1 MVDYILSRLFSI
13 LITLPAVLLVIIIHE
28 CAHGYVAY
36 RLGDPTAKHM
46 GRLTL
51 NPLRHLDPIGTLC
64 MVFFHFGWA
73 KPVPVNP
80 SYFRDPKKGMALT
93 ALAGPMVNILTA
105 FLTVPLYMLVEHANY
120 LHYDAAFLAAFLRV
134 LSLFFYYL
142 HAVSI
147 GLALF
152 NLIPIPPLDGSQI
165 LFALLPARQYNA
177 LMRYRRYFPFAFL
190 LFLIASYRFGILSS
204 ISGFV
209 SLGME
214 RIWSLIPYFR

>member
-1 MVDYILSRLFSI
+1 MDNILSYLFSI

-28 CAHGYVAY
+28 CAHGYAAY
-36 RLGDPTAKHM
+36 RLGDPTAKRM

-51 NPLRHLDPIGTLC
+51 NPLKHLDPIGTLC

-73 KPVPVNP
+73 RPVPVNP

-93 ALAGPMVNILTA
+93 ALSGPLVNILTA
-105 FLTVPLYMLVEHANY
+105 FLAVPLYLLVAKAYY
-120 LHYDAAFLAAFLRV
+120 LHYEAAFLSTFLYV
-134 LSLFFYYL
+134 LWNFLYYL

-165 LFALLPARQYNA
+165 LFALLPARQYNM
-177 LMRYRRYFPFAFL
+177 LMRYQRYFPFIFL
-190 LFLIASYRFGILSS
+190 LVLLGSYNLGVLSS
-204 ISGFV
+204 VSGFI
-209 SLGME
+209 SMGME

>member
-1 MVDYILSRLFSI
+1 MENILSYAFS
-13 LITLPAVLLVIIIHE
+13 LLVTLPAVLLAIILHE
-28 CAHGYVAY
+28 CAHGYAAY
-36 RLGDPTAKHM
+36 RLGDPTAKAM

-51 NPLRHLDPIGTLC
+51 NPLKHLDPVGTLC

-80 SYFRDPKKGMALT
+80 SYFRDPKKGMGIT
-93 ALAGPMVNILTA
+93 AIAGPLSNFILA
-105 FLTVPLYMLVEHANY
+105 FLAVPLYLIVEKAYFAHNT
-120 LHYDAAFLAAFLRV
+120 AAMTAAFLRV
-134 LSLFFYYL
+134 LFLFLYYL
-142 HAVSI
+142 HSVSI

-165 LFALLPARQYNA
+165 LFSVLPSRQYNA

-190 LFLIASYRFGILSS
+190 LLLFASYRFGILSS
-204 ISGFV
+204 ISGFI

-214 RIWSLIPYFR
+214 RVWGLIPYFR

>member
-1 MVDYILSRLFSI
+1 MDYILSRLFSI

-51 NPLRHLDPIGTLC
+51 NPLRHLDLIGTLC

-105 FLTVPLYMLVEHANY
+105 FLAVPLYMLVEHAYY

-134 LSLFFYYL
+134 LYLFCYYL

-165 LFALLPARQYNA
+165 LFALLPARQYNT

>member
-1 MVDYILSRLFSI
+1 MGNILSYLFSK
-13 LITLPAVLLVIIIHE
+13 LITIPAVLLVIILHE
-28 CAHGYVAY
+28 CAHGYAAY
-36 RLGDPTAKHM
+36 RLGDPTAKRM

-64 MVFFHFGWA
+64 MIFFHFGWA
-73 KPVPVNP
+73 RPVPVNP

-93 ALAGPMVNILTA
+93 ALAGPLVNILTA
-105 FLTVPLYMLVEHANY
+105 FLAVPLYLTVEKAY
-120 LHYDAAFLAAFLRV
+120 LLHYETAFLGTFLYV
-134 LSLFFYYL
+134 LFLFFYYL

-165 LFALLPARQYNA
+165 LFALLPARQYNM
-177 LMRYRRYFPFAFL
+177 LMRYQRYFPFIFL
-190 LFLIASYRFGILSS
+190 LVLLGSYNLGILSS
-204 ISGFV
+204 VSGFI

-214 RIWSLIPYFR
+214 RLWSLIPYFR